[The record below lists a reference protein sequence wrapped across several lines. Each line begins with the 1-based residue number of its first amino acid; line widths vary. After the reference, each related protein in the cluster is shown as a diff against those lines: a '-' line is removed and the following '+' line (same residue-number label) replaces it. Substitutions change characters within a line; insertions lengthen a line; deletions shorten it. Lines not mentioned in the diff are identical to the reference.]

1 MGWRSKDD
9 STRPARD
16 PIENVIGRSASI
28 HGELSAE
35 GAFRIDGTIEGT
47 VASRSEV
54 VVGETGVVKGD
65 VIGTDVVV
73 AGQILGNVRCT
84 GHLEILAKGKVEGDI
99 VAQSVRIETGGVF
112 RGTSFMGLSGA
123 SGADGSSKEK
133 ILDSDSVADV
143 DHDHETGQLVPAV

>member
-16 PIENVIGRSASI
+16 PIENVLGRSAFVR
-28 HGELSAE
+28 GELSAE

-47 VASRSEV
+47 LASRSEV
-54 VVGETGVVKGD
+54 VIGETGVVRGD

-73 AGQILGNVRCT
+73 AGQILGNVRCS

-112 RGTSFMGLSGA
+112 RGTSFMGSSSG
-123 SGADGSSKEK
+123 GFKEK
-133 ILDSDSVADV
+133 VIEAESVTEAEEPNS
-143 DHDHETGQLVPAV
+143 HGHLVPAV

>member
-16 PIENVIGRSASI
+16 PIENVVGRSASI
-28 HGELSAE
+28 HGDLSAE

-54 VVGETGVVKGD
+54 VIGETGVVKGD
-65 VIGTDVVV
+65 VLGTDIVV

-112 RGTSFMGLSGA
+112 RGTSFMGSSAVNGGGA
-123 SGADGSSKEK
+123 ASKEK
-133 ILDSDSVADV
+133 LLDSDSDADV
-143 DHDHETGQLVPAV
+143 DHDHGQLVPAV